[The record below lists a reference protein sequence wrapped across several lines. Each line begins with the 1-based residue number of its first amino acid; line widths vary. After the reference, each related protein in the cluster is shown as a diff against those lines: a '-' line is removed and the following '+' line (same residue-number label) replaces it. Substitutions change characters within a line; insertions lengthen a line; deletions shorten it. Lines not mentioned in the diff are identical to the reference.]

1 MASPRGNRRRTVLIL
16 LILISVTVITL
27 DSRGGSSGIGGTVR
41 NAARDLLAPVQ
52 DGVDSALAPI
62 GDWWDGVTR
71 ASDIKAE
78 NRRLRK
84 ELQAA
89 RGQVATA
96 QASLRD
102 IRELRRLSKLPVV
115 SDLKGVNAEIILGS
129 PGNFE
134 STVGL
139 DKGSNAGIA
148 PDQPVVSG
156 AGLLGRVGRV
166 SGERAT
172 VVLLTD
178 RESGVVVRNTST
190 SQRGVINGR
199 GETGLQ
205 TLDNIDGDGTMRPG
219 QLLVTAGIQ
228 GGPYPPGIAVARVV
242 SVRKRPG
249 DLLPRVTVKLL
260 ADAATTEFVRVL
272 QWPPP

>member
-1 MASPRGNRRRTVLIL
+1 VASPRGNRRRTVLIL

-27 DSRGGSSGIGGTVR
+27 DSRGGNSGIGGTVR
-41 NAARDLLAPVQ
+41 NTARDVFAPVQ

-62 GDWWDGVTR
+62 GDWWDGVTK
-71 ASDIKAE
+71 AGDIKAE
-78 NRRLRK
+78 NRRLRR

-89 RGQVATA
+89 RGQVAA
-96 QASLRD
+96 ARSSLRD
-102 IRELRRLSKLPVV
+102 IRDLRTLSNLPWAEG
-115 SDLKGVNAEIILGS
+115 LTGVNAEIILGS

-139 DKGSNAGIA
+139 DKGSDAGIA
-148 PDQPVVSG
+148 PDHPVVSG

-166 SGERAT
+166 SGKRAT

-178 RESGVVVRNTST
+178 RESGVVVRDTNTN
-190 SQRGVINGR
+190 QRGVINGR
-199 GETGLQ
+199 GETGVQ
-205 TLDNIDGDGTMRPG
+205 TLDNIDGEGTMKPG
-219 QLLVTAGIQ
+219 DLLVTAGVES
-228 GGPYPPGIAVARVV
+228 GPYPPGIPVARIV

-260 ADAATTEFVRVL
+260 ADASTTEFVRVL
-272 QWPPP
+272 EWPTP